1 MKRLYSV
8 SAFVLFTFI
17 LSAQSLPEGFNCST
31 IIVGKE
37 ASATGNVLIGHN
49 EDDGGMQVVNFYK
62 ISPDDVEAGE
72 AVMKNG
78 AVIDLPGQTYGHIWL
93 EMPGQDFADS
103 FLNENGVLVTSNSCP
118 SKERYGEITDGG
130 IGYNL
135 RKIIAERAES
145 ARHGVELA
153 GDLVSRLGYNA
164 SGRTYTIADT
174 KEAWMLS
181 VVRGK
186 HWVAMRVP
194 DNHVVYLPNYY
205 IIKQIDFND
214 SDNYLYSGGLKE
226 YAVTRNWYKEED
238 GEFNFREAYGNER
251 SAESMSNIGR
261 MWIGVNKMS
270 PSEYDI
276 QDSFPDSFI
285 PDEPVTV
292 SHIMN
297 ILQNHYEGTHL
308 DDSEK
313 YTVHNPHQ
321 NKTMNICAGHQQM
334 SFVAELR
341 NNMPVEIGCRMWIA
355 PRRGCVHAYMP
366 VYYGVSDFPAGYK
379 YYKNNDEVYENHFR
393 VPEDMYNENNGKAWW
408 SFISVTSFVDDDY
421 GLRIAERKEFK
432 NKLQQEYFEE
442 AAKFDARLSEM
453 WKRNHDEALEAV
465 TEFNNMIFEKALQSN
480 KEYMQENK

>member
-8 SAFVLFTFI
+8 SVFLLFTYI

-31 IIVGKE
+31 IIVGKK
-37 ASATGNVLIGHN
+37 ASATGSVLIGHN
-49 EDDGGMQVVNFYK
+49 EDDGGKQVVNLYK
-62 ISPDDVEAGE
+62 IYEDAPKSDKMVL
-72 AVMKNG
+72 KNG
-78 AVIDLPGQTYGHIWL
+78 AVIDQTQKTYGYLWL
-93 EMPGQDFADS
+93 EMPDQDFADS

-118 SKERYGEITDGG
+118 SRERYGEITDGG

-135 RKIIAERAES
+135 RKLIAERAES

-153 GDLVSRLGYNA
+153 GRLISELGYNA

-174 KEAWMLS
+174 EEAWMLS

-186 HWVAMRVP
+186 HWLAMRIP
-194 DNHVVYLPNYY
+194 DNHVVYLPNFY
-205 IIKQIDFND
+205 IIEEIDFDD
-214 SDNYLYSGGLKE
+214 SDNYLYSDGLKE
-226 YAVTRNWYKEED
+226 YAVTRNWHKEEN

-251 SAESMSNIGR
+251 SAESISNIGR

-270 PSEYDI
+270 PTEYDI
-276 QDSFPDSFI
+276 EDRFPDSFV
-285 PDEPVTV
+285 PDKPVAIDD
-292 SHIMN
+292 IMN

-313 YTVHNPHQ
+313 YTQHNPHE

-341 NNMPVEIGCRMWIA
+341 DDMPVEIGCRMWIA

-366 VYYGVSDFPAGYK
+366 VYYGISDFPSDYK
-379 YYKNNDEVYENHFR
+379 YYDDNEKVYKNHFM
-393 VPEDMYNENNGKAWW
+393 VPDDMYNENNGKAWW

-421 GLRIAERKEFK
+421 GLRIDRRKEFK

-442 AAKFDARLSEM
+442 TEKFDKGLM
-453 WKRNHDEALEAV
+453 KLWNRNRDEALKAV
-465 TEFNNMIFEKALQSN
+465 TDFNNMIFDRALRSN
-480 KEYMQENK
+480 AEYMQGNK